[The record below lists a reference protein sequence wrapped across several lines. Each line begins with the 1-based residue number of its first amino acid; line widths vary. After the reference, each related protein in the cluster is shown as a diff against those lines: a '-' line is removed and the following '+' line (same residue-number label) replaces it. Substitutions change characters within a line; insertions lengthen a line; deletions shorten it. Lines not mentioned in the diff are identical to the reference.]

1 MASQNV
7 YHIGLKLLLT
17 LLLFYSLALLSP
29 ISGIG
34 IGRGKQVRMVLG
46 SSPPKCVGR
55 CMGCRPCVAALV
67 IPPHDDKYG
76 FRRPSSSS
84 ASSSSGAGD
93 ESYYLLSWKCRCGNK
108 YFQP

>member
-7 YHIGLKLLLT
+7 YQIGLKLVVT
-17 LLLFYSLALLSP
+17 VLLFYSLAQLLSP

-34 IGRGKQVRMVLG
+34 IGRGKEVRMVLG

-67 IPPHDDKYG
+67 IPPHDDKNG
-76 FRRPSSSS
+76 FRRPSS
-84 ASSSSGAGD
+84 SSSSGAGD